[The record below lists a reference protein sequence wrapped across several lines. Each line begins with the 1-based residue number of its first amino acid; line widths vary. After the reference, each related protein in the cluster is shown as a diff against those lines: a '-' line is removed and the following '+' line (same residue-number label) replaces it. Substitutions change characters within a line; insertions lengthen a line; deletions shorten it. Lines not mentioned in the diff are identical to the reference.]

1 MLRLPAVAG
10 RFYPSDPA
18 ELTALVRKYSGAEPG
33 RPAIPVRACLVPHAG
48 YVYSGHV
55 AGTVLARITLPRKI
69 IILGVRHYPRGEPVA
84 ILSSG
89 AWRTPLG
96 DARIDEKL
104 AEALKKACPLLRED
118 SVAHSAEHSLEVQLP
133 FLQALVPDFSF
144 VPVAL
149 GTVQFESLV
158 SVGEAIARVL
168 AAAQENVLLLTTSD
182 LNHYQDDATTRIKD
196 RKAIEQLLAL
206 EARGLYDT
214 CRNEEISMCGLGP
227 AVAMITA
234 LNALGVK
241 KPELVKYATSA
252 DVSGDRDAV
261 VGYAGMIFPLKP
273 RD

>member
-10 RFYPSDPA
+10 RFYPSNSA
-18 ELTALVRKYSGAEPG
+18 ELTALIRKYTVAEAG
-33 RPAIPVRACLVPHAG
+33 HSRIPLRACLVPHAG

-55 AGTVLARITLPRKI
+55 AGAVLARIALPRKI
-69 IILGVRHYPRGEPVA
+69 IILGVRHYPRGEPAA

-96 DARIDEKL
+96 DARIDEEF
-104 AEALKKACPLLRED
+104 AEALKKACPLLQED
-118 SVAHSAEHSLEVQLP
+118 SVAHSMEHSLEVQLP
-133 FLQALVPDFSF
+133 FLQVLAPEFTF

-158 SVGEAIARVL
+158 RVGEAIGSVL
-168 AAAQENVLLLTTSD
+168 EAWKENVLLLTTSD
-182 LNHYQDDATTRIKD
+182 LNHYEDDSTTRVKD

-206 EARGLYDT
+206 EPRGLYDT

-241 KPELVKYATSA
+241 ESELVKYATSA
-252 DVSGDRDAV
+252 DVSGDRSAV
-261 VGYAGMIFPLKP
+261 VGYAGMIFS
-273 RD
+273 

>member
-10 RFYPSDPA
+10 RFYPSDAA
-18 ELTALVRKYSGAEPG
+18 ELTALIRKYSGAEPG
-33 RPAIPVRACLVPHAG
+33 RPSIPARACLVPHAG

-55 AGTVLARITLPRKI
+55 AGAVLARVALPRKI
-69 IILGVRHYPRGEPVA
+69 IILGVRHYPRGEPAA

-96 DARIDEKL
+96 DARIDEGL
-104 AEALKKACPLLRED
+104 AKALKKACPLLRED

-133 FLQALVPDFSF
+133 FLQALARDFTF

-149 GTVQFESLV
+149 GTVEFESLV

-168 AAAQENVLLLTTSD
+168 AASQENVLLLTTSD
-182 LNHYQDDATTRIKD
+182 LNHYQDDTTTRIKD

-214 CRNEEISMCGLGP
+214 CRNEEISICGLGP

-261 VGYAGMIFPLKP
+261 VGYAGMIFS
-273 RD
+273 

>member
-10 RFYPSDPA
+10 SFYPSDPA
-18 ELTALVRKYSGAEPG
+18 ELTALIRKYTHTDPG
-33 RPAIPVRACLVPHAG
+33 QPHIPVMACLVPHAG

-55 AGTVLARITLPRKI
+55 AGAVLGRIALPRKI
-69 IILGVRHYPRGEPVA
+69 MILGVRHYPRGQPAA

-96 DARIDEKL
+96 DAQIDEVL
-104 AEALKKACPLLRED
+104 AEALKEACPVLSED
-118 SVAHSAEHSLEVQLP
+118 SVAHSTEHSLEVQLP
-133 FLQALVPDFSF
+133 FLQALVPNFTF

-149 GTVQFESLV
+149 GTVRFESLV
-158 SVGEAIARVL
+158 SVGETIGRVL
-168 AAAQENVLLLTTSD
+168 ESAKENVLLLTTSD
-182 LNHYQDDATTRIKD
+182 LNHYEDDATTRIKD

-206 EARGLYDT
+206 DPRGLYDV

-227 AVAMITA
+227 AVAMLTA

-252 DVSGDRDAV
+252 DVSGERKAV
-261 VGYAGMIFPLKP
+261 VGYAGMIFT
-273 RD
+273 